1 MNAHR
6 PFYCSNIIIC
16 DNDVISGRGGAS
28 QKHKGNIFFRELV
41 TKHKENYLASSKAEK
56 KHIAKFIVDTIRRN
70 GGRFLKLDQ
79 PMELTDVGDISAM
92 EKTCQALREG
102 LKIRA
107 NKHKAKNEEKYVPV
121 TFTESSLSSHSQY
134 LPASH
139 YNYSTISRDYNMV
152 ASLQNKHNTTYGQI
166 SANNLRHNYN
176 MNTNRKGYFHAQDI
190 QYSNQ
195 NQNLEYNFEY
205 KKPAQYIG
213 RCTCKKS
220 NCLKLYCQ
228 CFASSVYCSP
238 EDCRCTNCYN
248 SVHYNGLVHQ
258 AKKKKAEKCS
268 ISQRT

>member
-1 MNAHR
+1 MNSR
-6 PFYCSNIIIC
+6 QNFRYSNVVL
-16 DNDVISGRGGAS
+16 DNDVICGRGGAS
-28 QKHKGNIFFRELV
+28 NKHKGNIFFRELV

-70 GGRFLKLDQ
+70 GGRFLKLDH

-107 NKHKAKNEEKYVPV
+107 NKKKPKNEEKYVPV

-139 YNYSTISRDYNMV
+139 YDYSIILRDYNMI
-152 ASLQNKHNTTYGQI
+152 ASSQNKHNTTHGQI
-166 SANNLRHNYN
+166 NENNPRHNYN
-176 MNTNRKGYFHAQDI
+176 VNSNRQAYFHAQDI

-195 NQNLEYNFEY
+195 NQNLEHNFEY

-220 NCLKLYCQ
+220 NCLKLHCQ
-228 CFASSVYCSP
+228 YFANLVHCYP

-248 SVHYNGLVHQ
+248 SVHCNELAHQ
-258 AKKKKAEKCS
+258 AKNKRAEKYS
-268 ISQRT
+268 IS